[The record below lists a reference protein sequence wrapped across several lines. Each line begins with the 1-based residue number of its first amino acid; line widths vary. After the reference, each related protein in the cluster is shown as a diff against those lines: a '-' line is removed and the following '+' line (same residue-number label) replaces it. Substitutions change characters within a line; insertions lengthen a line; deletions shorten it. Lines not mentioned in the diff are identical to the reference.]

1 LLADEPTASLDE
13 VQAKRVLRLFKEI
26 SDGGTAV
33 LIATH
38 DRSLARGSGA
48 RMVRLSNGR
57 LVSDR
62 RSRGRLWVVP

>member
-13 VQAKRVLRLFKEI
+13 VQAKRVLRLFQEI